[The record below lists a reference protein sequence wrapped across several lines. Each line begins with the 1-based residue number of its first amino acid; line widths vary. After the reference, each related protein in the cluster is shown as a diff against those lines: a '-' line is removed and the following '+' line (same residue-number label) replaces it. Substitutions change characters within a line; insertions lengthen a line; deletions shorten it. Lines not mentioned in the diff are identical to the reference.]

1 MRRDDG
7 CSGHSRGRGRRAP
20 RADPAQRR
28 ARAGA
33 CYRRRCAACRRSRP
47 GSDRHG
53 VWPRRSHARRG
64 GGSLRA
70 EGPPDRPLG
79 GGAGCRPPG
88 GGVPRRVGA
97 GGPRGSDGPPLAGP
111 LTVVLPR
118 REAPGPRLGGDAGT
132 VGVRCPDHPWLRRLL
147 AAVGPLAV
155 TSANRHAAPT
165 PPEAREVLA
174 ALAPAPSAG
183 WSPGSGAHIAVAVD
197 PQQQRALMTGCA
209 SGSGATIAV
218 AVDGGPCSGE
228 ASTVVAWRKGTLEVL
243 RPGPLRIETPRHP

>member
-53 VWPRRSHARRG
+53 VWPRRAERRRG
-64 GGSLRA
+64 GGSLRP
-70 EGPPDRPLG
+70 EGPPGRSLG
-79 GGAGCRPPG
+79 GGAGGRPPG
-88 GGVPRRVGA
+88 GGVPGGGCPAGA
-97 GGPRGSDGPPLAGP
+97 GRADGPPLAGTAHGGAAP
-111 LTVVLPR
+111 AGGTGPAARRRRRHRRGPLPR
-118 REAPGPRLGGDAGT
+118 P
-132 VGVRCPDHPWLRRLL
+132 
-147 AAVGPLAV
+147 PL
-155 TSANRHAAPT
+155 AAPT
-165 PPEAREVLA
+165 PRGGGAARRHQRQPSRHPHTPEAAQVLA
-174 ALAPAPSAG
+174 ALAPAPGRRRALARAPT
-183 WSPGSGAHIAVAVD
+183 SPGD
-197 PQQQRALMTGCA
+197 PQPAL
-209 SGSGATIAV
+209 SEPGATIAV

-228 ASTVVAWRKGTLEVL
+228 ASTVVAWRNGTLEVL